1 MNTEYNC
8 VTTVDGIKDYIGGS
22 GIVAFD
28 FETAPDDPY
37 REEDKA
43 ALDPAKAHIVGCS
56 FSVKEGTGIYVP
68 IAHRIGTNIDQ
79 DAFFA
84 FLTAF
89 LMDKTV
95 IKIAHNIAFESSMAY
110 AKGIVIQAPVYDT
123 ICASQMSL
131 KSIYEFRKL
140 NESGLKRLA
149 EELFGE
155 PLPSFSSVTDGKHF
169 DELDAQDEETV
180 RYGSADSDFALRLY
194 HKFNDW
200 FDRYLPKHR
209 YIVEEISPT
218 AVYLGIMKTNGIPVN
233 LPLMQ
238 ERKAGLKTRW
248 NASAGDRVHHR

>member
-1 MNTEYNC
+1 MSMTLGKSDRFVMNR
-8 VTTVDGIKDYIGGS
+8 V
-22 GIVAFD
+22 
-28 FETAPDDPY
+28 
-37 REEDKA
+37 
-43 ALDPAKAHIVGCS
+43 
-56 FSVKEGTGIYVP
+56 
-68 IAHRIGTNIDQ
+68 GTNIDQ

-84 FLTAF
+84 FLTSF

-95 IKIAHNIAFESSMAY
+95 IKIAYNIAFESSMAY
-110 AKGIVIQAPVYDT
+110 ARGIVIQAPVYDT

-169 DELDAQDEETV
+169 DELDAQDDETV
-180 RYGSADSDFALRLY
+180 RYGSADSDFALRLC

-209 YIVEEISPT
+209 YIVEEIESPT
-218 AVYLGIMKTNGIPVN
+218 AVYLGIMKANGIPVN

-238 ERKAGLKTRW
+238 ERKTEAENEMECIRGEIEFIIGDENRPELSGLFTLVQEYRKWGKIKSTYIDGYLKYLNPVTGCKR
-248 NASAGDRVHHR
+248 R